1 LSDAKVE
8 KVPAEDLAAT
18 LNFLEETLRDHE
30 PLPAAFVA
38 ELRASVARGETDVF
52 VARSAN
58 EVVGVAV
65 VNHRLNI
72 SAGGRFASIEEFQ
85 VRPEAREKGM
95 GRALLRAVTESCA
108 SRGISYIEVQTDDE
122 ATGFYTSC
130 RFEAEPEVRVMSVST
145 VLGNPQAMQPVIKK
159 LKRW

>member
-1 LSDAKVE
+1 MPDAKVE

-85 VRPEAREKGM
+85 VRPEAREKGI
-95 GRALLRAVTESCA
+95 GRALLQAVTENCA
-108 SRGISYIEVQTDDE
+108 SRSISYIEVQTDDE
-122 ATGFYTSC
+122 AADFYAAC
-130 RFEAEPEVRVMSVST
+130 GFEAALEVRVMSIST
-145 VLGNPQAMQPVIKK
+145 VLGD
-159 LKRW
+159 L

>member
-1 LSDAKVE
+1 MSDAKVE

-18 LNFLEETLRDHE
+18 LDFLGEALGDKE

-38 ELRASVARGETDVF
+38 EFRASVARGEMDVF
-52 VARSAN
+52 VARYRN

-72 SAGGRFASIEEFQ
+72 SAGGRFASIEELQ
-85 VRPEAREKGM
+85 VRPEARKKGI

-122 ATGFYTSC
+122 ATGFYTAC
-130 RFEAEPEVRVMSVST
+130 GFEAAPEVRVMSIST
-145 VLGNPQAMQPVIKK
+145 VLGD
-159 LKRW
+159 L